1 MKQAD
6 LFNRE
11 TFVGYFRRLGDA
23 VVAEYTKIGA
33 SIAPPQPDEIARR
46 AGERGIALS
55 ADHAERVSAGWQAR
69 AVGYVR
75 LHATVHASFMCEDVR
90 EMAEADGF
98 DLPPSKT
105 AWGSVMR
112 QAAREGIVAADGY
125 APANSSRRGPKSVWR
140 SLVRA
145 A

>member
-1 MKQAD
+1 MTTDALDRVSFARKFTRQGDSIVPPTVAEVAAALRD
-6 LFNRE
+6 KSMAQSVNHANRE
-11 TFVGYFRRLGDA
+11 T
-23 VVAEYTKIGA
+23 
-33 SIAPPQPDEIARR
+33 PN
-46 AGERGIALS
+46 
-55 ADHAERVSAGWQAR
+55 WQAR

-75 LHATVHASFMCEDVR
+75 LHATVHASFLCEDVR

>member
-1 MKQAD
+1 MKMSDIFDRVPFASK
-6 LFNRE
+6 FTR
-11 TFVGYFRRLGDA
+11 
-23 VVAEYTKIGA
+23 KGA
-33 SIAPPQPDEIARR
+33 SIVPPTPQEVAT
-46 AGERGIALS
+46 ALRDKGMAQS
-55 ADHAERVSAGWQAR
+55 AAHADRETPNWQAR

-75 LHATVHASFMCEDVR
+75 LHATVHASFLCEDVR
-90 EMAEADGF
+90 AMAEADGF

-112 QAAREGIVAADGY
+112 QAAREGIVYADGY
-125 APANSSRRGPKSVWR
+125 APANSSRRGPKSLWR